1 MRPFFLHSWQTLVHQ
16 RERRARGRVTARIEI
31 PANIAVYYPAHAH
44 MYMWQVRI
52 RMSSRRSRY
61 RRCGHCEKLVSE
73 KTFKEHHRLFYHEGQ
88 WMTEHTRP
96 SDDASSRDSSPLS
109 LQLSHNSDIHSDRA
123 SAKSCGHSSKISG
136 LEEGNG
142 DMRASTVAS
151 TLRCL

>member
-1 MRPFFLHSWQTLVHQ
+1 M
-16 RERRARGRVTARIEI
+16 TARIEI

-52 RMSSRRSRY
+52 RMSLRRSRY

-96 SDDASSRDSSPLS
+96 FDDASSRDSSPLS
-109 LQLSHNSDIHSDRA
+109 LQLSHNSDIHQA

-142 DMRASTVAS
+142 NMRASTVAS
-151 TLRCL
+151 TLDASEEVGFIMYI